1 MATNLTPQYH
11 KAEEAY
17 RRATTTEEEL
27 KWLEVMLREMPKH
40 KASEK
45 LQSEI
50 KQKISRAKKE
60 VEAAKRAPAKVHGV
74 RIPRQGAGTAILLGA
89 PNAGKSQLLAALTR
103 ATPEVAPYPFTTR
116 TPLPGMMPWEDVQVQ
131 LIDTPPVT
139 PDIFEPYMHGLIRS
153 ADLALLVLDLGSDEG
168 IDECQAVLDKLATTK
183 TRLARTSHLDE
194 DDIGL
199 SYTQTLLVANKSDLV
214 DAAVRLELFH
224 EEQQAPGAKAWDFPE
239 FVVSAQAGSGL
250 AELRDAIFRALGVI
264 RVYTKLPRAKEPDY
278 ERPFTLRRGGTVADV
293 AALVHKEIAENL
305 KSARV
310 WGAGVHD
317 GTTVKGDHVLEDK
330 NVVELHI

>member
-139 PDIFEPYMHGLIRS
+139 HDIFEPYMHGLVRA
-153 ADLALLVLDLGSDEG
+153 ADVALLVLDLGSNEG
-168 IDECQAVLDKLATTK
+168 ADECQAVLDKLNTTK

-199 SYTQTLLVANKSDLV
+199 SYTQALLVANKIDLD
-214 DAAVRLELFH
+214 DAPVRLELLH
-224 EEQQAPGAKAWDFPE
+224 EGHAAHAAKSWDFPE
-239 FVVSAQAGSGL
+239 YVVSAQAGTGL

-293 AALVHKEIAENL
+293 AALVHKDFTEQL

-310 WGAGVHD
+310 WGAGVHN

>member
-17 RRATTTEEEL
+17 RRATTTDEEL

-74 RIPRQGAGTAILLGA
+74 HIPRQGAGTAVLLGG

-103 ATPEVAPYPFTTR
+103 ATPEIAPYPFTTR

-131 LIDTPPVT
+131 LIDTPPIT
-139 PDIFEPYMHGLIRS
+139 ADIFESYMHGMIRS
-153 ADLALLVLDLGSDEG
+153 ADLAVLVVDLGSDEG

-199 SYTQTLLVANKSDLV
+199 SYTQTLLALEQDRPGRRARF
-214 DAAVRLELFH
+214 DWELFN
-224 EEQQAPGAKAWDFPE
+224 EGRKDRQGSAKQWDFAE
-239 FVVSAQAGSGL
+239 YVISAQAGTGL
-250 AELRDAIFRALGVI
+250 PELRDAIFRGLDVI

-278 ERPFTLRRGGTVADV
+278 ERPFTVAYRRHSGRCG
-293 AALVHKEIAENL
+293 
-305 KSARV
+305 
-310 WGAGVHD
+310 GAGA
-317 GTTVKGDHVLEDK
+317 
-330 NVVELHI
+330 

>member
-1 MATNLTPQYH
+1 
-11 KAEEAY
+11 
-17 RRATTTEEEL
+17 
-27 KWLEVMLREMPKH
+27 MPKH

-45 LQSEI
+45 LQSDI

-60 VEAAKRAPAKVHGV
+60 VEAAKKAPAKVHGV
-74 RIPRQGAGTAILLGA
+74 RIPRQGAGTAVLFGA

-139 PDIFEPYMHGLIRS
+139 ADIFEPYMHGLVRG
-153 ADLALLVLDLGSDEG
+153 ADLALLVHDLGSDEG
-168 IDECQAVLDKLATTK
+168 AEDCQAVLDKLNTTK

-199 SYTQTLLVANKSDLV
+199 SYTQTLLVANKIDLD
-214 DAAVRLELFH
+214 DAAFRLELFH
-224 EEQQAPGAKAWDFPE
+224 EAQESPGAKRWDFPE
-239 FVVSAQAGSGL
+239 HVVSAQAGAGL
-250 AELRDAIFRALGVI
+250 AELREAIFRLEVI

-293 AALVHKEIAENL
+293 ATLVHKDFAENL

-317 GTTVKGDHVLEDK
+317 GATVKGDHVLEDK

>member
-45 LQSEI
+45 LQSDL

-60 VEAAKRAPAKVHGV
+60 VEAAKKAPTKQHGV
-74 RIPRQGAGTAILLGA
+74 KIPRQGAGTILLLGG
-89 PNAGKSQLLAALTR
+89 PNSGKSQLLASLTR
-103 ATPEVAPYPFTTR
+103 ATPEIAPYPFTTR
-116 TPLPGMMPWEDVQVQ
+116 TPLPGMMTWEDVQVQ
-131 LIDTPPVT
+131 MIDTPPIT
-139 PDIFEPYMHGLIRS
+139 PDIFEPYMQGLIRG
-153 ADLALLVLDLGSDEG
+153 ADLVLLLVDLGSDEG
-168 IDECQAVLDKLATTK
+168 IDECQAVLDKLGETK

-199 SYTQTLLVANKSDLV
+199 SYTQTILVPNKIDLD
-214 DAAVRLELFH
+214 DAAIRLELMH
-224 EEQQAPGAKAWDFPE
+224 ESKNWDFPE
-239 FVVSAQAGSGL
+239 YVVSAAAGTRL
-250 AELRDAIFRALGVI
+250 EELRTAAYQALDVMRI
-264 RVYTKLPRAKEPDY
+264 YTKHPKAKEPDY

-293 AALVHKEIAENL
+293 AALVHKDFAEQL
-305 KSARV
+305 KTARV

-317 GTTVKGDHVLEDK
+317 GTPVKGDHVLSDK
-330 NVVELHI
+330 DVVELHI